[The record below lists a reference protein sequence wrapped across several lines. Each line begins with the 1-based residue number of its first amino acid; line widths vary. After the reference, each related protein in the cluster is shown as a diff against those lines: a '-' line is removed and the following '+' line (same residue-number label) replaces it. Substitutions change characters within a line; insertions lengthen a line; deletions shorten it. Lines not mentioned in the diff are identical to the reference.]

1 MKSVT
6 NHELTIVSQTT
17 AFVKSDVIKHPVKL
31 DFLVCTDDGDEG
43 LLSLDT
49 LKELSIIPKDF
60 PLPMDR
66 GMRESRLNRVKE
78 REKEESESEDIER
91 QKLVEIKE
99 RIGSLRTKL
108 SFQELEEEDVEENR
122 KCEEL
127 RKQWLRDFS
136 DIFKETLSKE
146 DRLDVPPIKI
156 DLVQGH
162 QNIQTFKPK
171 TPIEVSPYME
181 QAAKKELS
189 RMVEAGMIE
198 EIDYYTEHLSR
209 GFFVEKPGKSE
220 VQAKL
225 DRTGF

>member
-1 MKSVT
+1 MG
-6 NHELTIVSQTT
+6 QTT
-17 AFVKSDVIKHPVKL
+17 AFVKLDVIKHPVKL

-78 REKEESESEDIER
+78 REKEESESEEIER

-99 RIGSLRTKL
+99 RISSFRTKL

-136 DIFKETLSKE
+136 DIFKETLKK
-146 DRLDVPPIKI
+146 KI
-156 DLVQGH
+156 
-162 QNIQTFKPK
+162 
-171 TPIEVSPYME
+171 
-181 QAAKKELS
+181 A
-189 RMVEAGMIE
+189 
-198 EIDYYTEHLSR
+198 
-209 GFFVEKPGKSE
+209 
-220 VQAKL
+220 
-225 DRTGF
+225 